1 MPSKFRWA
9 EMAFPQPVIRNA
21 MAQRK
26 AKTANLLYCPSGFA
40 TLSRTTYHRPV
51 PSSSGCSKRSSSSFV
66 VSLVQTNET
75 DHINER
81 NQRLFS
87 ILLGSP
93 MMPRHLAVT
102 CTLIATLLCGIPV
115 SVSADSV
122 IELPVLAA
130 VRQNNLGV
138 FEILMMWWDK
148 KPEPNPVQLQWL
160 LAGVRLGNDHLGA
173 MAQAFAY
180 AVERTPSV
188 QHNGTVSVQG
198 VAYQPTGSDGPS
210 AGAAM
215 AVGFIAMFKGE
226 HIQRGIALTGTIE
239 PEGQIGPVGSIPD
252 KIRAAAREGYRIV
265 LVPRGQIHD
274 ARWNLNELGFQLNV
288 TVKEVDTI
296 DEAYQLM
303 TGQRI

>member
-1 MPSKFRWA
+1 VKIWLFH
-9 EMAFPQPVIRNA
+9 
-21 MAQRK
+21 
-26 AKTANLLYCPSGFA
+26 
-40 TLSRTTYHRPV
+40 LSRNPSTGLMDLFTTLLGNFTMQRRLAAT
-51 PSSSGCSKRSSSSFV
+51 CL
-66 VSLVQTNET
+66 LV
-75 DHINER
+75 I
-81 NQRLFS
+81 
-87 ILLGSP
+87 ILLS
-93 MMPRHLAVT
+93 
-102 CTLIATLLCGIPV
+102 GIPPAI
-115 SVSADSV
+115 SADSV

-130 VRQNNLGV
+130 IRQNNLGV

-160 LAGVRLGNDHLGA
+160 LAGVRLGNVHLGA

-180 AVERTPSV
+180 AVERTPSI
-188 QHNGTVSVQG
+188 QHSGTVSVQG

-226 HIQRGIALTGTIE
+226 HILRGIALTGTFE
-239 PEGQIGPVGSIPD
+239 PGGQIGPVGGIPD
-252 KIRAAAREGYRIV
+252 KIRAAAREGYRTI

-274 ARWNLNELGFQLNV
+274 SQWNLNELGFQLNV
-288 TVKEVDTI
+288 TIKEVDTI